1 MTESEKPIT
10 SNDRAS
16 RQISRN
22 RRNFNRQIRILQRL
36 SPGELAAWQAQ
47 RAATFAAYRHTG
59 LFRSLKLEEF
69 LDAIAHRA
77 FPNEPNDEGTSE
89 KRKSTLH
96 ILSRAYRTGGHTRVV
111 EHWIASA
118 PEDEIHSV
126 VVTRRGSVTPRISEV
141 VDARLGSTYKIRQSL
156 SLLSRASEIRTLARE
171 YSRVVLHVHM
181 DDIVSY
187 IAFAKL
193 IHGTDVYIFNHAD
206 HRFWVGAG
214 LPAQILEMR
223 SWGQQLTLKTRG
235 RADSVIVGLPF
246 PSPRS
251 KEKHADK
258 IAARLKLGLPQDV
271 KILLTIGSSSKFVSG
286 QETDFPQAI
295 KPLLKVDKN
304 RLLITIGPESS
315 HNDGWTRLA
324 REYPGQVLNLRK
336 MSSDKLATYILAADL
351 GFDSFPMSGGMAV
364 LDMISQGLPTLS
376 LKCVTGHLDS
386 VAESSF
392 YCQTLDEWLIKA
404 ESVLNGRFVEPDGCF
419 QSLHWHKTL
428 SGNFGLVE
436 QESETYQTRK
446 SHPGPD
452 VSELNKFLVATTNP
466 LARFFF

>member
-1 MTESEKPIT
+1 MTESGMPIT

-16 RQISRN
+16 SQISRN
-22 RRNFNRQIRILQRL
+22 RSIFNSQIRVLQRL

-47 RAATFAAYRHTG
+47 RAATFAAHRHTG
-59 LFRSLKLEEF
+59 LFRSVKLEEF
-69 LDAIAHRA
+69 LDAIAHRV
-77 FPNEPNDEGTSE
+77 FPNELNDEGTSE
-89 KRKSTLH
+89 TRKSTLH

-111 EHWIASA
+111 ENWIASA
-118 PEDEIHSV
+118 PADEIHSV
-126 VVTRRGSVTPRISEV
+126 LVTRRGLAKSRIREL
-141 VDARLGSTYKIRQSL
+141 VDARLGSTYKIRKSL
-156 SLLSRASEIRTLARE
+156 SLLRRAREIRNLASQ

-187 IAFAKL
+187 IAFAKP

-223 SWGQQLTLKTRG
+223 SWGQQLTLETRG
-235 RADSVIVGLPF
+235 RSDSVIVGLPF
-246 PSPRS
+246 PSTRVN
-251 KEKHADK
+251 EKRTDK
-258 IAARLKLGLPQDV
+258 SVARLELGLPQEA
-271 KILLTIGSSSKFVSG
+271 KILLAIGSSSKFVSG

-295 KPLLKVDKN
+295 QPLLKVDKT
-304 RLLITIGPESS
+304 RLLITIGPQAS

-324 REYPGQVLNLRK
+324 REHPGQVLNLRK

-392 YCQTLDEWLIKA
+392 YCQTLDEWLMKA
-404 ESVLNGRFVEPDGCF
+404 ESALNGQFAELDGGF
-419 QSLHWHKTL
+419 DLLHARKTL
-428 SGNFGLVE
+428 SGNFGSME
-436 QESETYQTRK
+436 HKPETDQTGESR
-446 SHPGPD
+446 PGPD
-452 VSELNKFLVATTNP
+452 ISELNKFLVATTNP
-466 LARFFF
+466 LARLFF